1 MELTSH
7 HYKKPLFR
15 EFSGGKKE
23 SRHYYEDGS
32 SHPLRR
38 RGEGLNQFS
47 GLYSYL
53 LDTQIRLSG
62 SLATRAVLKGVGV
75 GDDNATPLAAT
86 LTWLS
91 RSGAGM
97 LGQIVFVYFKGQELD
112 SDPKKWRIIAD
123 ILNDSAMAIE
133 IVASYFSFPL
143 VGVAGG
149 ATRTSITQHQARS
162 NNISD
167 VAAKDGSQETLVNLI
182 GLILNLSIL
191 PIIPDN
197 PLISLIFDTFNRERL
212 SNVLKHY
219 LEGQIILSPKI
230 CNRQEPV
237 LSSHEYK
244 HCFGYSICLGSSAQ
258 NHTDT
263 IISKQGKIKEDGFII
278 IQDSTNKRIDVILSN
293 DHPDLIRVY
302 FEVFILVC
310 NEKFNGI
317 TYEQFCEDATS
328 SGWSLDKAQ
337 IFTYPYRIENL
348 YIPHHSN
355 ESHSIGRKVSSLLKT
370 KSTNMYDYR
379 LEGHLKQAVTTEDV
393 SILNRILRSNILPKS
408 RLQFYFHS
416 AVQGG
421 QLRSVRAFLASRAV
435 HVDHVNMDAGAN
447 LDVEASLCE
456 TRVNAHELAKTL
468 GASNISLLITRY
480 KQWICKRLYKSVEYL
495 TVCRDYVL
503 LNGGRRVHSDLP
515 ESRLE
520 LVDELIDFF
529 GILRS
534 HISAL
539 QCHWKLV
546 ESVYENKDILK
557 LIDESLMCI
566 RIIMDYHHFTK
577 FSPFIFY

>member
-38 RGEGLNQFS
+38 RGEGLNQFFRS
-47 GLYSYL
+47 VFLPTGYPDSVSADYTEYQAW
-53 LDTQIRLSG
+53 DTLQAFCSSLSG

-133 IVASYFSFPL
+133 IVASYLPSLTFSIMACIANVFRSL

-197 PLISLIFDTFNRERL
+197 PLIVITLFIILTCLHLISNFYGVKSLIFDTFNRERL

-337 IFTYPYRIENL
+337 IFTYPYRIEFDK
-348 YIPHHSN
+348 
-355 ESHSIGRKVSSLLKT
+355 EK
-370 KSTNMYDYR
+370 
-379 LEGHLKQAVTTEDV
+379 
-393 SILNRILRSNILPKS
+393 
-408 RLQFYFHS
+408 
-416 AVQGG
+416 
-421 QLRSVRAFLASRAV
+421 
-435 HVDHVNMDAGAN
+435 
-447 LDVEASLCE
+447 
-456 TRVNAHELAKTL
+456 
-468 GASNISLLITRY
+468 
-480 KQWICKRLYKSVEYL
+480 
-495 TVCRDYVL
+495 
-503 LNGGRRVHSDLP
+503 
-515 ESRLE
+515 
-520 LVDELIDFF
+520 
-529 GILRS
+529 
-534 HISAL
+534 
-539 QCHWKLV
+539 
-546 ESVYENKDILK
+546 KD
-557 LIDESLMCI
+557 
-566 RIIMDYHHFTK
+566 
-577 FSPFIFY
+577 

>member
-1 MELTSH
+1 
-7 HYKKPLFR
+7 
-15 EFSGGKKE
+15 
-23 SRHYYEDGS
+23 
-32 SHPLRR
+32 
-38 RGEGLNQFS
+38 
-47 GLYSYL
+47 
-53 LDTQIRLSG
+53 
-62 SLATRAVLKGVGV
+62 
-75 GDDNATPLAAT
+75 
-86 LTWLS
+86 
-91 RSGAGM
+91 
-97 LGQIVFVYFKGQELD
+97 
-112 SDPKKWRIIAD
+112 
-123 ILNDSAMAIE
+123 
-133 IVASYFSFPL
+133 
-143 VGVAGG
+143 
-149 ATRTSITQHQARS
+149 
-162 NNISD
+162 
-167 VAAKDGSQETLVNLI
+167 
-182 GLILNLSIL
+182 
-191 PIIPDN
+191 
-197 PLISLIFDTFNRERL
+197 
-212 SNVLKHY
+212 
-219 LEGQIILSPKI
+219 
-230 CNRQEPV
+230 
-237 LSSHEYK
+237 
-244 HCFGYSICLGSSAQ
+244 
-258 NHTDT
+258 
-263 IISKQGKIKEDGFII
+263 
-278 IQDSTNKRIDVILSN
+278 
-293 DHPDLIRVY
+293 
-302 FEVFILVC
+302 
-310 NEKFNGI
+310 
-317 TYEQFCEDATS
+317 
-328 SGWSLDKAQ
+328 
-337 IFTYPYRIENL
+337 
-348 YIPHHSN
+348 
-355 ESHSIGRKVSSLLKT
+355 
-370 KSTNMYDYR
+370 MYDYR

-435 HVDHVNMDAGAN
+435 HVDHVNMDAGSKGHVTALHEAILCNDAPMVKLLLCAGAN

-577 FSPFIFY
+577 VESKIYESRMSSFNPFYL